1 MGLRFVPSLA
11 PAAQAARSLTSA
23 LPPGVVRLI
32 PSAVPA
38 SVSARWFGVPCVSS
52 GELISGCDTPGG
64 YQPPRISG
72 SLVRDW
78 KPVYSLVGD
87 ALSGAEFAPFP
98 SPMPPA
104 SGGRWA
110 GPQPVSSSL
119 VFA

>member
-1 MGLRFVPSLA
+1 MHSPQVWCTLSP
-11 PAAQAARSLTSA
+11 PRSQPQFPRT
-23 LPPGVVRLI
+23 G
-32 PSAVPA
+32 
-38 SVSARWFGVPCVSS
+38 SVCRVSS

-78 KPVYSLVGD
+78 QPVCSLVGD

-104 SGGRWA
+104 SGGRWP
-110 GPQPVSSSL
+110 GPQLVSSSL
-119 VFA
+119 VFT